1 MKERWANVYINGRVL
16 QSVFWES
23 MENLKVYVC
32 EKNNEKINNNNNN
45 KITMEMITKM
55 WSNRGWN

>member
-23 MENLKVYVC
+23 MENLKVYVF
-32 EKNNEKINNNNNN
+32 EKNNEKINNNNN
-45 KITMEMITKM
+45 KITREMIMKM

>member
-23 MENLKVYVC
+23 MENLKVYVF
-32 EKNNEKINNNNNN
+32 EKNNEKINNNNN